1 MNILKKQNSFI
12 IALIC
17 SVSFFLVYYVLA
29 KMGLIVTLEPN
40 LSVGDVSRWCERVSS
55 SIFREPI
62 NAFSNVGFMI
72 TGLIMFWI
80 LSKEDKTKKVSNDF
94 TGLTNISILYAS
106 VVIFLGRIL
115 SCKLKSLKIMLI
127 YEDC

>member
-1 MNILKKQNSFI
+1 MRILKKQNSFI

-17 SVSFFLVYYVLA
+17 SVSFFLVYFILA
-29 KMGLIVTLEPN
+29 KLGLIVTLEPN

-55 SIFREPI
+55 SIYREPI

-80 LSKEDKTKKVSNDF
+80 LSKLMT
-94 TGLTNISILYAS
+94 A
-106 VVIFLGRIL
+106 RIL
-115 SCKLKSLKIMLI
+115 RDKLRVLKTLNFPEKLKM
-127 YEDC
+127 

>member
-1 MNILKKQNSFI
+1 MRILKKQNSFI

-17 SVSFFLVYYVLA
+17 SVSFFLVYFILA
-29 KMGLIVTLEPN
+29 KLGLIVTLEPN

-55 SIFREPI
+55 SIYREPI

-80 LSKEDKTKKVSNDF
+80 LSICSCFE
-94 TGLTNISILYAS
+94 ILFFLYFRVWS
-106 VVIFLGRIL
+106 GIVVICL
-115 SCKLKSLKIMLI
+115 
-127 YEDC
+127 

>member
-1 MNILKKQNSFI
+1 MNIFKKQNSFH
-12 IALIC
+12 IALTC

-29 KMGLIVTLEPN
+29 KLGLIITLEPN

-80 LSKEDKTKKVSNDF
+80 LSNEDKSKKVSNDF
-94 TGLTNISILYAS
+94 TGLT
-106 VVIFLGRIL
+106 
-115 SCKLKSLKIMLI
+115 MLVWLPI
-127 YEDC
+127 